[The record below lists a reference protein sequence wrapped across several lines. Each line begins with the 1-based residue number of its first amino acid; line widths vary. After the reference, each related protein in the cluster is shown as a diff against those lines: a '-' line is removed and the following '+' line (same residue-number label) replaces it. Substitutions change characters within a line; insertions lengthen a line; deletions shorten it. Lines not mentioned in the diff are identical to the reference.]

1 MTTTSDRDGR
11 TPADPDP
18 DSPFPT
24 PSATAGYDDADLD
37 SPFPPPPAP
46 AGAPTPPAPGGCA
59 DADTDEQPTVVLE
72 TGPEPPAYSHD
83 DVLPVGPVGGGR
95 RAARE
100 ASTPS
105 RRTGPTP
112 LGRVVLPAALA
123 VVSGVALVFGWVTL
137 QDERAQTA
145 ARAVPTASA
154 GASVPAA
161 PVVSTSPTAVTSTAP
176 VVADSPSAPAASAP
190 AASAPAASGSAPAAS
205 GSAPASSPSAS
216 ASATVDRS
224 VPVVVLNSTT
234 RTGLAAKVAAQLR
247 KAGWTVVSIGNYR
260 TRLAATTVFAEG
272 HANAVATIKADLP
285 TDESVKP
292 PAGAMNP
299 ARLTVVLGP
308 DYPRG

>member
-18 DSPFPT
+18 DSLFP
-24 PSATAGYDDADLD
+24 A
-37 SPFPPPPAP
+37 PPPPV
-46 AGAPTPPAPGGCA
+46 GAPVHL
-59 DADTDEQPTVVLE
+59 DAAGHAVPDDEQPTVVLE

-137 QDERAQTA
+137 QDDRAQTA

-176 VVADSPSAPAASAP
+176 VVAESPSAPAASAP

-216 ASATVDRS
+216 TTVDRS

-272 HANAVATIKADLP
+272 HANAVATIKAALP